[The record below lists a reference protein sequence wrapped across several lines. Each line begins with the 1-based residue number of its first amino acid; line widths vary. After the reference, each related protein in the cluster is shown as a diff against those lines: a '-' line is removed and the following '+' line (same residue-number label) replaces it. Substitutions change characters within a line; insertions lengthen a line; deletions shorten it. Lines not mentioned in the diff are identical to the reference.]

1 MLQDEPLLL
10 DKFRS
15 DTAGK
20 EMSGQILT
28 IISAIFGEL
37 LVNKL
42 VPT

>member
-1 MLQDEPLLL
+1 MLQDEPLL
-10 DKFRS
+10 DKFRF

-20 EMSGQILT
+20 ELSGLILT
-28 IISAIFGEL
+28 IFGEL